1 MRILLITRRRNE
13 RGATAAIVGL
23 LAIGLFVLSGFT
35 VDFGQAFMAKRNL
48 QKAADAGALAAAQV
62 LSRAEGTCEE
72 IASGSEAEQARDDA
86 AEAADDYRAA
96 NRESYLPESS
106 PIEWTIEC
114 NDDDTAVV
122 VSYGVQGTSPSQFGP
137 LAGSGDTITTDRR
150 AQAVVEVA
158 PFAGT
163 AMRPLAVCSTQLT
176 AGPYV
181 RLDYPT
187 DAPPACGNAAGAW
200 WTVDCPGNPSNS
212 TAVMVQQV
220 RDGCP
225 RGASVVEGQSSTDPT
240 NTLTAACQTTA
251 PDGTCLESNPGNL
264 DSGQVAASWKHL
276 VDEQIGFIFPVFC
289 APPQC
294 ATSTIDGEGNNATF
308 PVYKLLGA
316 VLCGYHFS
324 KKDDERY
331 APRTAGSECED
342 MPTDM
347 WTAAEWDSNSANFLI
362 IKYAN
367 VSTSGSNQ
375 PTECALGSTDG
386 CDGGARRTRLTE

>member
-1 MRILLITRRRNE
+1 MRILLNTRRRDE
-13 RGATAAIVGL
+13 RGATAALVGL
-23 LAIGLFVLSGFT
+23 LAVVLLVLSGFT

-62 LSRAEGTCEE
+62 LSRASGTCEQ

-86 AEAADDYRAA
+86 AKAADDYRAA

-106 PIEWTIEC
+106 PNEWSIEC
-114 NDDDTAVV
+114 NADDTAVV

-137 LAGSGDTITTDRR
+137 LAGRGDTITTARR
-150 AQAVVEVA
+150 AQAVIEVA

-240 NTLTAACQTTA
+240 NTLTAACTTTA

-276 VDEQIGFIFPVFC
+276 VDQQIGFIFPVFC

-324 KKDDERY
+324 KNEKY
-331 APRTAGSECED
+331 APRAVGSECED

-375 PTECALGSTDG
+375 PTECAIGSTDG

>member
-1 MRILLITRRRNE
+1 MRILMITRRRDE

-62 LSRAEGTCEE
+62 LSRAQGTCEE
-72 IASGSEAEQARDDA
+72 IASGSAAEQARDDA

-96 NRESYLPESS
+96 NRETYLPASA

-122 VSYGVQGTSPSQFGP
+122 VSYGVQGESPSQFGP
-137 LAGSGDTITTDRR
+137 LAGGGDTITTDRR
-150 AQAVVEVA
+150 AQAVIEVA

-163 AMRPLAVCSTQLT
+163 AMRPLAICSTQLT
-176 AGPYV
+176 AGPFV
-181 RLDYPT
+181 RLDYPS
-187 DAPPACGNAAGAW
+187 DAPPACGNASGAW

-220 RDGCP
+220 RNGCP
-225 RGASVVEGQSSTDPT
+225 RGASVVPGQSSTDPT
-240 NTLTAACQTTA
+240 NTLTAACTTTA
-251 PDGTCLESNPGNL
+251 PDGSCLESNPGNL
-264 DSGQVAASWKHL
+264 DSGQVAASWKYL
-276 VDEQIGFIFPVFC
+276 VDEEIGAIFPVFC

-324 KKDDERY
+324 KKETERY
-331 APRTAGSECED
+331 APRTPDSECED
-342 MPTDM
+342 MPTNM

-367 VSTSGSNQ
+367 VSTSGSNA
-375 PTECALGSTDG
+375 PTECAIGSTDG